1 MSLAAPLVPAVPS
14 RYAPEYL
21 IAHINLYVI
30 HTLPTHSIRPGADRM
45 LSSLRGVQIAEDV
58 ARRVLQRNSSS
69 FGRYL
74 ESLQFLGELG
84 ELGEIFGR
92 VGELGELG
100 E

>member
-1 MSLAAPLVPAVPS
+1 MWST
-14 RYAPEYL
+14 
-21 IAHINLYVI
+21 LYY
-30 HTLPTHSIRPGADRM
+30 THSVRPGADRM

-69 FGRYL
+69 IERYL
-74 ESLQFLGELG
+74 ESLQFLG

-100 E
+100 ELGE